1 MWNPL
6 GNEETEVENTD
17 EQEQI
22 QEQEQDIKSPEE
34 ELSSGLEKLFTEDS
48 TDEEVDE
55 TADDE
60 TTDEVQQETDEE
72 SEEESAEK
80 VEVPAE
86 QVDVGRQL
94 GLTDEQIVSL
104 AENNPAALERM
115 VEKFHSK
122 LRIEPSPVQESAKEE
137 VENKVSESKLS
148 KLNLEDFGELS
159 PDAKVIMEKMVD
171 KLNPVIESINQ
182 QQEKFQSVEEKERIE
197 FIQQV
202 DSIFDK
208 LNEDFESFGNSSSLT
223 KEEMETRTDV
233 YSLASALMNSRKL
246 GLNEAVEKASLMWAV
261 DKFGLDS
268 FQKAAEETVKEE
280 INKNKKRFIAR
291 PGGKKT
297 KQKFASKD
305 EEALA
310 TLEAGMEKIFE

>member
-1 MWNPL
+1 L
-6 GNEETEVENTD
+6 EKS
-17 EQEQI
+17 